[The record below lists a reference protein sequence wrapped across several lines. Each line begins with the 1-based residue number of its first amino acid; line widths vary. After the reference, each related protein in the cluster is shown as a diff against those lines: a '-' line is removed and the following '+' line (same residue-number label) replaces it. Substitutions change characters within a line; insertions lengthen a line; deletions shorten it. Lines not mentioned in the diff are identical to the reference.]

1 MKIITNISL
10 SLYEAPQFQPSTYWW

>member
-1 MKIITNISL
+1 MNTITNISV